1 MVNARPL
8 AVMSLAA
15 GLLMIGV
22 GMTVPLLPQR
32 MLELSGS
39 SQNVG
44 YLSSVFALSYLLVL
58 LPIGRLADRCGAKV
72 FLIGGCLLCAVTGVL
87 FHFAQTSS
95 LFLIAR
101 LLQGAAEAPLWALG
115 PALLTLCYPQAKG
128 KVIGVYNAAT
138 HAGLT
143 LGPLFGLLLLASNQT
158 DNVFFI
164 FALLALLA
172 AVLMLLLPTTSAPT
186 RMSEVKA
193 TQFDNRS
200 ATLAGVF
207 RIPAV
212 RLMCPSVLLYGAVYG
227 VFMSVLPAYLVEA
240 KGFNTESLSVF
251 FALFYL
257 AISLSQWGVGPL
269 SDRYGRTLFMVT
281 GLLLTALS
289 LTLIDWLNF
298 YGLCLALIFS
308 SLGLGTFCVAAMAHL
323 NESVSPTL
331 KSSVSSGFYLVWGL
345 GFCFGPLVVAA
356 LSRMFTATWAYTAL
370 AALIVAVALALLL
383 SVKGRDDHTEITK
396 PMNLI

>member
-72 FLIGGCLLCAVTGVL
+72 FLIGGYLLCAVTGVL